1 MGKLDIKKR
10 ELSFD
15 SCVEDERIFVRILE
29 PAEKANVK
37 GVLQIAHG
45 MSEHSLLYV
54 EFAKYMASKGFAVA
68 VNDHLGH
75 GKSVS
80 AGGSYGY
87 FGKGGCQNL
96 VQDMHKLYT
105 LIHRDY
111 PEAPY
116 ILMGHSLGSLLVRS
130 YCAQHGS
137 ELAGAVIMGTCGS
150 MPKAAIKVQKLICNT
165 AVKKKGEKGHDEIFK
180 KMASINNTRDFSL
193 LSIPADWISRDADE
207 VEKYI
212 QDPLCGFDLT
222 VSGYR
227 DILLLQERVTS
238 PGWFKKMPQIPILL
252 ISGDSD
258 PVGGFGKGV
267 RQVARK
273 LKKTG
278 HDVRLILYPGAKHS
292 ILCEINR
299 QEVFTDI
306 ENFLDDILAVS
317 A

>member
-1 MGKLDIKKR
+1 MGKLDIKQR

-29 PAEKANVK
+29 PAEKANVR

-54 EFAKYMASKGFAVA
+54 EFAKYMAAEGFVVA

-87 FGKGGCQNL
+87 FGRGGCQNL

-111 PEAPY
+111 PKVPY
-116 ILMGHSLGSLLVRS
+116 VLMGHSMGSLLVRS
-130 YCAQHGS
+130 YCTQHGD
-137 ELAGAVIMGTCGS
+137 ELAGAVFMGTCGS
-150 MPKAAIKVQKLICNT
+150 TSEAAFKVQKLICS
-165 AVKKKGEKGHDEIFK
+165 AVIKKKGEKGHDEIFR
-180 KMASINNTRDFSL
+180 KMASVKNSGNFAPFF
-193 LSIPADWISRDADE
+193 IPADWISRDTDE

-222 VSGYR
+222 ASGYR
-227 DILLLQERVTS
+227 DILLLQEQVTA
-238 PGWFKKMPQIPILL
+238 PGWFKKMPHIPIML

-267 RQVARK
+267 RQTARK

-292 ILCEINR
+292 VLCETNR
-299 QEVFTDI
+299 VEVFNDI
-306 ENFLDDILAVS
+306 EKFLDDILEVLS
-317 A
+317 